1 MKKAEQG
8 YILLETLIVGV
19 VLLAMVASMRL
30 YRQAV
35 RVEGFDSVRTAGIF
49 LAREE
54 FSWLEWQAEQM
65 GLTAGRVEWLGDERA
80 LTIPAGSGQ
89 FAVAADVTPLTDNT
103 WHVLVTVAWPGDK
116 KQETMQFTRVLCR
129 QGNRE
134 RGYGR

>member
-1 MKKAEQG
+1 MKKEEQG

-19 VLLAMVASMRL
+19 ILLAMVAGMRL

-35 RVEGFDSVRTAGIF
+35 RVEDFDSMRTAGIF

-54 FSWLEWQAEQM
+54 FSWLEWQAEQT
-65 GLTAGRVEWLGDERA
+65 GLIAGHVEWLGDEKA
-80 LTIPAGSGQ
+80 LMMATGRGR
-89 FAVAADVTPLTDNT
+89 FAVTADVTPLADNA
-103 WHVLVTVAWPGDK
+103 WHVLVTVVWPGDT

-134 RGYGR
+134 RGYGG